1 MKKSL
6 VICLLTSLALQAEE
20 TPVIEVPVIAIPEE
34 APVVEEPQPEPVNSR
49 EIITQL
55 KQAHQDL
62 KTLKAEMVAV
72 LTIML
77 EELQDFDTT
86 RSIDFNA
93 WNNLHSEFEQEK
105 YIEESEDAEEAEGE
119 QE

>member
-6 VICLLTSLALQAEE
+6 VICLLTALTLQAEE
-20 TPVIEVPVIAIPEE
+20 APVIETPVEE
-34 APVVEEPQPEPVNSR
+34 PAPVVEEQPQPAPVSST

-86 RSIDFNA
+86 RGIDFNA
-93 WNNLHSEFEQEK
+93 WNNLHAEFEHEK
-105 YIEESEDAEEAEGE
+105 YQEESEDAEEAEGE